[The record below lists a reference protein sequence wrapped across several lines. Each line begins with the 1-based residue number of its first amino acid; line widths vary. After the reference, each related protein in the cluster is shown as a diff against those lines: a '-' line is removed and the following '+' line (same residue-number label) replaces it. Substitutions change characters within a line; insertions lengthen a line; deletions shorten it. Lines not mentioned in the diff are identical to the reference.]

1 MADVFSYF
9 FSPPLWLG
17 VVAPS
22 PSVVPPDSLAP
33 TMSSVAALP
42 LTPSGLQ
49 QISASS
55 SQNQSISSGEIRF
68 IVDGC
73 FAGIRSDGR
82 STRNYR
88 PYIVT
93 PSGARAAAISNPSAV
108 SSHVP
113 LVLSNGSSRV
123 SLPGSDTDVICSVRA
138 DLVRPAPERPAEGTV
153 ELKVDLLP
161 SGASASGGGGRRKR
175 TEEMEITAI
184 LTSLQLPHAVDRSAL
199 CVVPGKYVWRLAV
212 DVLVLTCDGNVIDVC
227 AMAIRAAIR
236 GTVLPMVTPVVKAGD
251 DNRAVTSAGGR
262 SNLSDDFIVDGDI
275 AKAAVL
281 PGSDQC
287 PVVVTAFVLEREKIT
302 SSGGGGS
309 SSRRVGGSVLIVD
322 PVSDEEMC
330 STTRIS
336 VGVDPE
342 GNICGVHKHGSAPVL
357 GDEGN
362 YAGCLQLGSLLEV
375 TDLAI
380 SSSKKLLE
388 VMTGG
393 HAESISEMTIE
404 GGDPMSDD
412 LLGGHFVLR

>member
-1 MADVFSYF
+1 MYTYYCLLLEGRMADVFSYF

-153 ELKVDLLP
+153 ELKIDLLP
-161 SGASASGGGGRRKR
+161 SGASASGGGG
-175 TEEMEITAI
+175 
-184 LTSLQLPHAVDRSAL
+184 
-199 CVVPGKYVWRLAV
+199 G
-212 DVLVLTCDGNVIDVC
+212 
-227 AMAIRAAIR
+227 
-236 GTVLPMVTPVVKAGD
+236 
-251 DNRAVTSAGGR
+251 
-262 SNLSDDFIVDGDI
+262 
-275 AKAAVL
+275 
-281 PGSDQC
+281 
-287 PVVVTAFVLEREKIT
+287 ERE
-302 SSGGGGS
+302 
-309 SSRRVGGSVLIVD
+309 RRRWRS
-322 PVSDEEMC
+322 
-330 STTRIS
+330 
-336 VGVDPE
+336 
-342 GNICGVHKHGSAPVL
+342 
-357 GDEGN
+357 
-362 YAGCLQLGSLLEV
+362 QLS
-375 TDLAI
+375 
-380 SSSKKLLE
+380 
-388 VMTGG
+388 
-393 HAESISEMTIE
+393 
-404 GGDPMSDD
+404 
-412 LLGGHFVLR
+412 